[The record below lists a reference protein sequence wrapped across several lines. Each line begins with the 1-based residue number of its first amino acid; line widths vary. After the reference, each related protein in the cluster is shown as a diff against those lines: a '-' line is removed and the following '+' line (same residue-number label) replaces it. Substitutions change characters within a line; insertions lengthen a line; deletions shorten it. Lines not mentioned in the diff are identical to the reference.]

1 MRFLSLAPPPFC
13 QTRVAW
19 IALLLLG
26 RDQCGLLSFR
36 FLTSDPLE
44 ARAEF
49 VRNVG
54 CHWPKDS
61 DLVEFPAKLARASDG
76 YSEPMAQAFA
86 ARIKIRAVGLRPI
99 AKDAECVALAF
110 SR

>member
-1 MRFLSLAPPPFC
+1 MRFLSLALPPFC

-49 VRNVG
+49 VRNVARR
-54 CHWPKDS
+54 WPKNC
-61 DLVEFPAKLARASDG
+61 DLIEFPAKLARASDG
-76 YSEPMAQAFA
+76 YSEPMALAFA
-86 ARIKIRAVGLRPI
+86 ARIKIPAVGLRPI
-99 AKDAECVALAF
+99 AKDAECIALGL